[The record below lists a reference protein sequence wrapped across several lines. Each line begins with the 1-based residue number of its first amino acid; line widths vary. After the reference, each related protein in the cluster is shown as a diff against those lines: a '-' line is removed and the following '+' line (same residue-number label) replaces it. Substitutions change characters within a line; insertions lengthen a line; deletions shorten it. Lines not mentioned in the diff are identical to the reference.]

1 MSLYFPLAHYTEL
14 QSKKRPHRSVDRNDR
29 ELHNYTYSKMVLIH
43 ALGNTGSSRDHLL
56 TYMRPGEG
64 DNSWRRAAI
73 LAMRHFGCVEVC
85 FINTLFRINAFKRKK
100 NELIGLSHK

>member
-1 MSLYFPLAHYTEL
+1 MDGF
-14 QSKKRPHRSVDRNDR
+14 DR

-56 TYMRPGEG
+56 TYMQPGEG

-73 LAMRHFGCVEVC
+73 LAMRHFKCVEVYSNLLQKIVKK
-85 FINTLFRINAFKRKK
+85 INLCLTTTFTGCLQLRIVNLAM
-100 NELIGLSHK
+100 IGSDDTRTSNKD